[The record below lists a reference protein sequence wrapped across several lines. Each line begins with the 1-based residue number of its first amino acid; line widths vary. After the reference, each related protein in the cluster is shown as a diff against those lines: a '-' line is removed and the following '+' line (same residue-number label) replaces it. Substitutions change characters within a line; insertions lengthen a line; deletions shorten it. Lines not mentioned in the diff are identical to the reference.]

1 LRIGF
6 HISVAESTS
15 ILHINLVILL
25 EMHDKEW
32 DITSDRTISSSI
44 RAVVG
49 TIFTVFLMFELAVIW
64 EYIVTTQYLV
74 PAWEL

>member
-1 LRIGF
+1 
-6 HISVAESTS
+6 VAESTS

-32 DITSDRTISSSI
+32 DVTSDRTISSSI
-44 RAVVG
+44 RAVVV

-64 EYIVTTQYLV
+64 EYIVTTKYLV